1 MKFAVIDHDGLPQ
14 GFYAEEI
21 HGTIGSP
28 DCIIPATA
36 VQITDEQWQEL
47 VSNSGS
53 RRLIDGTVVKYTRP
67 VTIDDLVLYAK
78 NVRWQKESG
87 GINVGGVPI
96 ATDDRSKL
104 MITGARIKAD
114 KKADWSTSWAGQDG
128 ETYQVTAPLM
138 IAISDA
144 VSDHVDRCF
153 AVYATVKSAIEAG
166 TITTNAQIDAAFA
179 A

>member
-1 MKFAVIDHDGLPQ
+1 MKFAVIDQDGLPK
-14 GFYAEEI
+14 GFYAEDI
-21 HGTIGSP
+21 HGQFGSP
-28 DCIIPATA
+28 DCIIPASA
-36 VQITDEQWQEL
+36 VSITEEQWQEL
-47 VSNSGS
+47 VANNGT
-53 RRLIDGTVVKYTRP
+53 RRFVDGNVVTYKRP
-67 VTIDDLVLYAK
+67 VTAADLLAYAK
-78 NVRWQKESG
+78 EARWRKEVG

-114 KKADWSTSWAGQDG
+114 SNAQWSTEWAGADG
-128 ETYQVTAPLM
+128 LTYTVTAPLM

-144 VSDHVDRCF
+144 VSDHVDHCF